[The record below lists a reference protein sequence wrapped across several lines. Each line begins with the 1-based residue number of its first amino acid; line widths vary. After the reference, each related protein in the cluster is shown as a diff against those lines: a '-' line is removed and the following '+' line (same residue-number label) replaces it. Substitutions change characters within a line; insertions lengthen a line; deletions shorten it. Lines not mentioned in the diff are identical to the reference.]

1 MFFRIAISLILV
13 TSLFAGGT
21 ALAGAKV
28 YVSGYDNAIRVY
40 DQQTGVEEAI
50 IAMNGN
56 SPDNLFVHP
65 SGNYLFTT
73 TYTGSNLGYKI
84 VKIDVAQNIQI
95 QEATLTTSGPHVRET
110 TYSPM
115 GDRAY
120 FFQQPSNSTPPSP
133 VYIFDLNTMTLDS
146 EIPMDFD
153 VQSMTISP
161 NGGKLFIMGTN
172 GILRVIDTATLQV
185 IVEGDLG
192 AGTDIQA
199 MHPSGDVF
207 YVNRQGNFQPVNTST
222 LEILPSI
229 ASSAFM
235 GAVASEEYLF
245 INRVNMIDII
255 NVDDYSLLST
265 IDGAQ
270 FGWGWGWVKTMAFD
284 SSAQKLSLVGTDMVS
299 VESSLV
305 IIDIPTLA
313 IEHNVPAVDLPI
325 NMALK
330 PDTVNLTLQVQRMDA
345 TTIQCSNNTT
355 GQVVQITPQP
365 TENAWNCEAH
375 GLLVQPGDEVNIN
388 VIGAAQ

>member
-1 MFFRIAISLILV
+1 
-13 TSLFAGGT
+13 
-21 ALAGAKV
+21 
-28 YVSGYDNAIRVY
+28 
-40 DQQTGVEEAI
+40 
-50 IAMNGN
+50 MNGN

-65 SGNYLFTT
+65 SGDYLFAT

-84 VKIDVAQNIQI
+84 VKIDVAQNIPV
-95 QEATLTTSGPHVRET
+95 EETALTTSGPHVQGV

-115 GDRAY
+115 GDKVY
-120 FFQQPSNSTPPSP
+120 FFQQPRRNDPSP
-133 VYIFDLNTMTLDS
+133 PISTFNLDTMSLDS

-161 NGGKLFIMGTN
+161 NGGQLFIMGTN
-172 GILRVIDTATLQV
+172 GTLRVIDTATLQV
-185 IVEGDLG
+185 VVEGNLG

-199 MHPSGDVF
+199 IHPSGDVF
-207 YVNRQGNFQPVNTST
+207 YVNRQDNFQPVNTST
-222 LEILPSI
+222 LELLPSI
-229 ASSAFM
+229 AASAFM

-245 INRVNMIDII
+245 INRINMIDII

-305 IIDIPTLA
+305 IIDIPSLT

-325 NMALK
+325 NMAVK
-330 PDTVNLTLQVQRMDA
+330 PDTVDLTLQVQGIDA
-345 TTIQCSNNTT
+345 TTVQCSNNTT
-355 GQVVQITPQP
+355 GQVVHITPQP

-375 GLLVQPGDEVNIN
+375 GLLVQPGDEVGIN
-388 VIGAAQ
+388 VIGSAQ